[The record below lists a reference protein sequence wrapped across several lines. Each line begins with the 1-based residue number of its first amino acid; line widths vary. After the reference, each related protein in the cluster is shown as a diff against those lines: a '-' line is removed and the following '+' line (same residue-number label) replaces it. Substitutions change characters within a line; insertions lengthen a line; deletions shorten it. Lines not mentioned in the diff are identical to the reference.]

1 MVKHE
6 KEGLLQTGINRVHP
20 HLSELSGSTHSSAN
34 HFVRKVN
41 QKANIL
47 WLHWM
52 SHFWKR
58 VKHSNPSGWVNSSRV
73 MKRAKSS
80 LSLHT
85 KPPGTFAYETRAASS
100 SLFNLP
106 SIHETWKLLIQQWG
120 LKRLPFSLSLALVKC
135 YSKLTL
141 CSSGDSNSFEEPNS
155 LRHSMP
161 LPYLFLNKRKEW
173 EPRIDDSGR
182 RGLNC
187 LGASIKVMI

>member
-6 KEGLLQTGINRVHP
+6 KEGLLQTGRNRVHP

-58 VKHSNPSGWVNSSRV
+58 VKHSNPHGWVNSSRV

-80 LSLHT
+80 PT
-85 KPPGTFAYETRAASS
+85 YETTRYICVWNKSS
-100 SLFNLP
+100 FFCNSLLNLP
-106 SIHETWKLLIQQWG
+106 S
-120 LKRLPFSLSLALVKC
+120 R
-135 YSKLTL
+135 SKI
-141 CSSGDSNSFEEPNS
+141 NW
-155 LRHSMP
+155 P
-161 LPYLFLNKRKEW
+161 LPWASHGRTFPLLF
-173 EPRIDDSGR
+173 
-182 RGLNC
+182 
-187 LGASIKVMI
+187 